1 MPKIP
6 EIKTMNANSVQI
18 LNAVR
23 NDMGPQSAYWAHV
36 PYAENSTDSIR
47 AIGDIMQ
54 TFPVHQ
60 NEFLSALV
68 NRIGRVLITSKMYSN
83 PWAGLKKG
91 LLEFGETVEE
101 IFANLADPNQFDPQ
115 VAETEIFKRVIPDVR
130 AAFHSM
136 NYQKFYKVTVSNDQ
150 LRQAFLSWDGITDLI
165 GRIVDT
171 LYTGA
176 NYDEFLTMKYLIARL
191 ALAGKIH
198 PVNVAAVNAENSN
211 SIVTTM
217 KGISNLLPYMSS
229 DYNMAGVKTTT
240 PKADQYF
247 ITSAKFNAIMDVNTL
262 ASAFNIDY
270 VEFMGRRIEV
280 DSFGTLDNE
289 RLALLFADDPTYVE
303 ITPAELTALD
313 NIPALIIDRDWF
325 MVFDN
330 FYNFTEQYNGQGLY
344 WNYFYHVWKT
354 FSASPFANA
363 VLFTTDTPAITSVTV
378 TPSTASVGKGSTLQL
393 AATVVADGF
402 ASKEVTWKV
411 TGGTDSTISS
421 SGLLTVGAGETGSSL
436 TVTATSVVDD
446 TKSGTATITVPA

>member
-1 MPKIP
+1 M
-6 EIKTMNANSVQI
+6 
-18 LNAVR
+18 
-23 NDMGPQSAYWAHV
+23 
-36 PYAENSTDSIR
+36 
-47 AIGDIMQ
+47 
-54 TFPVHQ
+54 
-60 NEFLSALV
+60 LSLWVVAL
-68 NRIGRVLITSKMYSN
+68 R
-83 PWAGLKKG
+83 W
-91 LLEFGETVEE
+91 
-101 IFANLADPNQFDPQ
+101 
-115 VAETEIFKRVIPDVR
+115 
-130 AAFHSM
+130 
-136 NYQKFYKVTVSNDQ
+136 
-150 LRQAFLSWDGITDLI
+150 
-165 GRIVDT
+165 
-171 LYTGA
+171 
-176 NYDEFLTMKYLIARL
+176 IA
-191 ALAGKIH
+191 
-198 PVNVAAVNAENSN
+198 
-211 SIVTTM
+211 
-217 KGISNLLPYMSS
+217 
-229 DYNMAGVKTTT
+229 
-240 PKADQYF
+240 
-247 ITSAKFNAIMDVNTL
+247 
-262 ASAFNIDY
+262 
-270 VEFMGRRIEV
+270 
-280 DSFGTLDNE
+280 
-289 RLALLFADDPTYVE
+289 DPTYVE

>member
-6 EIKTMNANSVQI
+6 EVKTMNANSVQI

-23 NDMGPQSAYWAHV
+23 NDMGQQSAYWAHV
-36 PYAENSTDSIR
+36 PYAENTTESIR
-47 AIGDIMQ
+47 AIVDIMQ

-101 IFANLADPNQFDPQ
+101 IFANLADPNNFDPE
-115 VAETEIFKRVIPDVR
+115 VAETELFKRVIPDVR

-198 PVNVAAVNAENSN
+198 PVKVEDVTAANSN

-240 PKADQYF
+240 PKVDQYF

-289 RLALLFADDPTYVE
+289 RLALLFKNDPTYVE
-303 ITPAELTALD
+303 ITQAELTALD
-313 NIPALIIDRDWF
+313 NIPALIIDRNWF

-330 FYNFTEQYNGQGLY
+330 FYNFT
-344 WNYFYHVWKT
+344 
-354 FSASPFANA
+354 
-363 VLFTTDTPAITSVTV
+363 
-378 TPSTASVGKGSTLQL
+378 
-393 AATVVADGF
+393 
-402 ASKEVTWKV
+402 
-411 TGGTDSTISS
+411 
-421 SGLLTVGAGETGSSL
+421 
-436 TVTATSVVDD
+436 
-446 TKSGTATITVPA
+446 